1 MRTRRTLRG
10 ALVALT
16 LCFTGHPAF
25 ADGAIPSQA
34 QLRTFFF
41 KLLGLAAVAIFVVI
55 LVIRGLARA
64 GRAADLKRQARAAAP
79 QIPTARVIES
89 TRAERDADR

>member
-16 LCFTGHPAF
+16 LCFAGHPAF
-25 ADGAIPSQA
+25 ADGAIPSPEE
-34 QLRTFFF
+34 LRIFVF
-41 KLLGLAAVAIFVVI
+41 KLLGLTAIAILVVV
-55 LVIRGLARA
+55 LVIRGLARTV
-64 GRAADLKRQARAAAP
+64 RAAVRKGQESAAAP
-79 QIPTARVIES
+79 QIPTARIIES